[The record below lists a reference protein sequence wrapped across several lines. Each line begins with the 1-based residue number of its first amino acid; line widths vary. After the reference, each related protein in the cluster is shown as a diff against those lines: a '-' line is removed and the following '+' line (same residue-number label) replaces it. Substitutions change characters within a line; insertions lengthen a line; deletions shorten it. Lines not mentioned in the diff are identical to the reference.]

1 MKLSTRSRYGL
12 RILLQIAIENRNGK
26 LAQGKLISEKQNIS
40 EPYLEQIMITLRS
53 SGLVKTVRGCNGGYG
68 LNKNPEEITVLEV
81 VELFEGELKIVDCS
95 PGKKR
100 CPRLENCLTT
110 TVWKKL
116 SDALRKS
123 AASITLKEIVDQRP
137 DNSGNEYFI

>member
-12 RILLQIAIENRNGK
+12 RILIQIAIENREGR
-26 LAQGKLISEKQNIS
+26 LAQGKLISEKQNVS

-53 SGLVKTVRGCNGGYG
+53 SGLVRTVRGCNGGYE
-68 LNKNPEEITVLEV
+68 LNRIPEEITVLEV
-81 VELFEGELKIVDCS
+81 IELFEGELKMVDCE

-100 CPRLENCLTT
+100 CPRKENCLTT

-123 AASITLKEIVDQRP
+123 AASITLKEIIDKQSN
-137 DNSGNEYFI
+137 NSGNEYFI

>member
-12 RILLQIAIENRNGK
+12 RILLQIAIESREGR
-26 LAQGKLISEKQNIS
+26 LAQGKLISEKQNVS

-53 SGLVKTVRGCNGGYG
+53 SGLVRTVRGCNGGYQ
-68 LNKNPEEITVLEV
+68 LNRNPEHITVLEV
-81 VELFEGELKIVDCS
+81 VELFEGELKIVDCE

-100 CPRLENCLTT
+100 CPRKENCLTT
-110 TVWKKL
+110 NVWKKL

-123 AASITLKEIVDQRP
+123 ASEITLKEIIDQRP
-137 DNSGNEYFI
+137 TNAGNEYFI